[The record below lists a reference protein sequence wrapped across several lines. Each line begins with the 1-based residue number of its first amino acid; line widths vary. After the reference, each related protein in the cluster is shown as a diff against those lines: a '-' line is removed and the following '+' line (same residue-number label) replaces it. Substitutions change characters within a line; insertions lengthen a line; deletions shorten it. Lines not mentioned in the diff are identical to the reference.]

1 MNPELKIKI
10 CGITNAEDALA
21 AAELGA
27 DYVGFVFAESKRRIS
42 PEAAARIAAVLP
54 DRTAAVGVFRN
65 AGEDAIRKAVETA
78 GIGFIQLHG
87 DEDPD
92 LAARLGKGFQ
102 VIRRVDVRPEDD
114 AASVRGR
121 MGETP
126 GCVHLLDP
134 GAGDGAAFDWGRF
147 RGIGRPFWLAGGLT
161 PENVRR
167 AVTVLNPAAV
177 DVSSGVERAPGIKD
191 REKMRKFMTEAR

>member
-10 CGITNAEDALA
+10 CGITNTEDALA
-21 AAELGA
+21 AAGLGA

-42 PEAAARIAAVLP
+42 PEAAACIAAVLP
-54 DRTAAVGVFRN
+54 DRTAAVAVFRN
-65 AGEDAIRKAVETA
+65 AGEDEIRQASETA
-78 GIGFIQLHG
+78 GIGVIQLHG

-92 LAARLGKGFQ
+92 LAGRLGERFH

-114 AASVRGR
+114 AASVRRR
-121 MGETP
+121 MDETP

-134 GAGDGAAFDWGRF
+134 GAGDGAAFDWERF

-167 AVTVLNPAAV
+167 AVTILNPDAV
-177 DVSSGVERAPGIKD
+177 DVSSGVERAAGLKD
-191 REKMRKFMTEAR
+191 SEKMRKFMTEAR